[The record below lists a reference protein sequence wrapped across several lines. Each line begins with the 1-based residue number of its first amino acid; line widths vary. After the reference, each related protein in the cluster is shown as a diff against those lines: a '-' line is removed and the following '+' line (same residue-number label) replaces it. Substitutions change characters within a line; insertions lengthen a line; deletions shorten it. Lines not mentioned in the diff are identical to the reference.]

1 MASNDRFRNRPNRR
15 LRFLDHLVSAR
26 RRCPV
31 AHIRTWTVGLLLL
44 AGVAGLSLP
53 DHAHAATCDAIVG
66 RWAWFIGGEVTVNPD
81 GTFTQ
86 QSGNAG
92 TWQCT
97 DAARGRFT
105 FRWRDGRFVNSLA
118 LSPDGQGLT
127 STDQSQWYVTAQ
139 RSAAAPKPP
148 QLVRKDNC
156 CQENYACETK
166 RIEAEFT
173 KKMATCHFPGNSGC
187 IAEATSR
194 KASQLKAANENLR
207 VCNRAASGGVTTPVP
222 GAGGAASSPA
232 SSDEFHST
240 EGTGG
245 PTQGCQPCGFGTDQ
259 TGGAGGDT
267 FGSDSPGSPPK
278 TPGAGA
284 KPVPGPGGT
293 DGPLPW
299 EQPAEAQTPR
309 GKIGSVSVNISW
321 NSPPN
326 ENRDRRQRNGSC
338 SLSIEFYSDGTALV
352 RSYKYE
358 NQDTYRNRTF
368 PDQLRL
374 EHIHGGPSEPF
385 QFRSDLSRVSKG
397 NNLYDISWTN
407 PTLDSSR
414 DNYKR
419 LDYPGSQWE
428 DAPGDGSPAY
438 KAYCVGRNPGPV
450 DDSPAVNVRLLNV
463 RLVDRIVPTS
473 PSTTTS
479 TITVNNLQKQV
490 SKARVTMQWSFQ
502 QPEVAQQNMPSLQP
516 RR

>member
-1 MASNDRFRNRPNRR
+1 M
-15 LRFLDHLVSAR
+15 
-26 RRCPV
+26 

-245 PTQGCQPCGFGTDQ
+245 PDPGVSAVRIRYRSE
-259 TGGAGGDT
+259 GAQAVILLARIHRARRQKRLD
-267 FGSDSPGSPPK
+267 
-278 TPGAGA
+278 AGA

-309 GKIGSVSVNISW
+309 RAK
-321 NSPPN
+321 
-326 ENRDRRQRNGSC
+326 
-338 SLSIEFYSDGTALV
+338 
-352 RSYKYE
+352 
-358 NQDTYRNRTF
+358 
-368 PDQLRL
+368 
-374 EHIHGGPSEPF
+374 
-385 QFRSDLSRVSKG
+385 
-397 NNLYDISWTN
+397 
-407 PTLDSSR
+407 
-414 DNYKR
+414 
-419 LDYPGSQWE
+419 
-428 DAPGDGSPAY
+428 
-438 KAYCVGRNPGPV
+438 
-450 DDSPAVNVRLLNV
+450 
-463 RLVDRIVPTS
+463 
-473 PSTTTS
+473 
-479 TITVNNLQKQV
+479 
-490 SKARVTMQWSFQ
+490 
-502 QPEVAQQNMPSLQP
+502 
-516 RR
+516 